1 MNRAKSTAIMM
12 GALILSFLI
21 FPMGGSSAD
30 QMADPKEA
38 IRISNEALANYIQY
52 GLTEKNAAAFGFKN
66 LEDAKAAHIG
76 QPYPV
81 RIIDLSAVKDYQ
93 PGSGAKKMLRDPGIM
108 WFPVMVGD
116 TFRTKI
122 EMVRIDDQWKPG
134 EFGDTLKAKEV
145 WAVGTQT
152 KAIAEAK
159 GMRDGYTSYIVHAP
173 SLLATFFYLQSDD
186 KEFLI
191 PAMVNPER
199 YGMDNGKVYSADEAL
214 RILKRF
220 AKDIKPGTIR

>member
-1 MNRAKSTAIMM
+1 MKRAKSTAIMLV
-12 GALILSFLI
+12 ALILSFLI
-21 FPMGGSSAD
+21 FPMGGSAAD
-30 QMADPKEA
+30 QMANPKEA
-38 IRISNEALANYIQY
+38 IKISNEALANYIQY

-66 LEDAKAAHIG
+66 LDDAKAARIG
-76 QPYPV
+76 KPYPV
-81 RIIDLSAVKDYQ
+81 RMIDLSAVKDYQ

-122 EMVRIDDQWKPG
+122 ETVRIDGQWKPG
-134 EFGDTLKAKEV
+134 EFGDTLQAQEV
-145 WAVGTQT
+145 WAVGTKT

-159 GMRDGYTSYIVHAP
+159 GMRDGYTSFIVHAP

-186 KEFLI
+186 RELLI

-199 YGMDNGKVYSADEAL
+199 YGMDNGNAYSADEAL

-220 AKDIKPGTIR
+220 AKEIKPGTIR